1 MAKNQGIITRL
12 LKRYFVDAMSAMA
25 LGLFASLIIGLI
37 MSQLSRIP
45 HLEFL
50 SYFTEVLS
58 ATSPVVGGAIGA
70 AIAWGLKG
78 KPLVIFSAVAAGAY
92 GYTMGGP
99 VGAYLGAVVGAE
111 MGNLI
116 AGKTKVD
123 IVLVPLTVIIAGGIV
138 SYLIGPYIQ
147 SLMLA
152 LGNLINDATELAPF
166 PMGILV
172 AVMVGMILTAPLSS
186 AALCIMLN
194 LSGLAAGAAAV
205 GCSVQMIGF
214 AVMSYKENGV
224 GSLISVG
231 IGTSMLYFGNIM
243 RRPLIWLPTII
254 TAAILGPVSTC
265 LFKMTNTAT
274 GAGMGTSGLV
284 GQFGAFAAMEPAMGV
299 NYTLIAIAVMHFI
312 LPAVLTLTVTH
323 VMQKNHWI
331 KPGDLT
337 LPDISK

>member
-37 MSQLSRIP
+37 MSQLSRLP

-78 KPLVIFSAVAAGAY
+78 KPLVIFSAVATGAY

-111 MGNLI
+111 FGNLI

-123 IVLVPLTVIIAGGIV
+123 IVLVPLTVIITGGIV
-138 SYLIGPYIQ
+138 SYLVGPYIQ

-186 AALCIMLN
+186 AALCIMLD

-284 GQFGAFAAMEPAMGV
+284 GQFGAFAAMEPAMGAT
-299 NYTLIAIAVMHFI
+299 YTLVVIAVMHFI
-312 LPAVLTLTVTH
+312 LPAVLTLSVTH
-323 VMQKNHWI
+323 VMQRNHWI

>member
-1 MAKNQGIITRL
+1 MANHQGIVTRL

-37 MSQLSRIP
+37 MSQLSRVP

-70 AIAWGLKG
+70 AIAWGLRG

-111 MGNLI
+111 IGNLI

-123 IVLVPLTVIIAGGIV
+123 IVLVPLAVIIAGGV
-138 SYLIGPYIQ
+138 ASHFVGPYIQ
-147 SLMLA
+147 SFMLA
-152 LGNLINDATELAPF
+152 LGDLINDATELAPF
-166 PMGILV
+166 PMGIIV

-186 AALCIMLN
+186 AALCIMLD

-214 AVMSYKENGV
+214 AVMSYKENGI

-254 TAAILGPVSTC
+254 VSSVLGPVSTC

-284 GQFGAFAAMEPAMGV
+284 GQFGAYAAMELTMGSQ
-299 NYTLIAIAVMHFI
+299 YTLIAIALMHFI
-312 LPAVLTLTVTH
+312 LPAVLTLAVTH
-323 VMQKNHWI
+323 VMWKNRWI

-337 LPDISK
+337 LPDINK

>member
-1 MAKNQGIITRL
+1 MGKNQGFVTRL

-111 MGNLI
+111 FGNLI

-123 IVLVPLTVIIAGGIV
+123 IVLVPLVVITAGGIV

-147 SLMLA
+147 SLMLT
-152 LGNLINDATELAPF
+152 LGNLINHATELAPL

-186 AALCIMLN
+186 AALCIMLD

-254 TAAILGPVSTC
+254 TAAILGPISTC
-265 LFKMTNTAT
+265 IFQMTNTST

-284 GQFGAFAAMEPAMGV
+284 GQFGAFAAMEPTMGAS
-299 NYTLIAIAVMHFI
+299 YTLIAIGLMHFV
-312 LPAVLTLTVTH
+312 LPVILTLSITH
-323 VMQKNHWI
+323 VMKKKRWI
-331 KPGDLT
+331 KPGDLA
-337 LPDISK
+337 LPNISK